1 MATIKEKMGSLL
13 GKMRG
18 NGPARK
24 YDVAR
29 IEGMPDPE
37 QKKQVT
43 LAEIKQGYGEIVDT
57 MQALRSHLEDTQQRQ
72 AQMAQMME
80 GLPAV
85 LSSLPE
91 ATRTQTQLIRAIGSH
106 LESQN
111 TTNGH
116 LTEAIQGLSKSA
128 DRQDDTLGQIR
139 EHLVG
144 ESDTRRE
151 LHTGVLAL
159 NSTLESVEASNLAAK
174 DALTS
179 AQDQARQSEE
189 RMAELY
195 RKGQRTNMVMLL
207 LSAVMVAAAV
217 GVVAWLVVNGGAGTS
232 AG

>member
-18 NGPARK
+18 NGPARH

-29 IEGMPDPE
+29 LENMPDQE

-43 LAEIKQGYGEIVDT
+43 IAEIKQGYGEIVDT
-57 MQALRSHLEDTQQRQ
+57 MQALRSHLDETQKRQ
-72 AQMAQMME
+72 AQMASMME

-91 ATRTQTQLIRAIGSH
+91 ATRTQTQLIKAIGSH

-128 DRQDDTLGQIR
+128 DRQDATLGDIR
-139 EHLVG
+139 QHLAG
-144 ESDTRRE
+144 DADTRRE

-179 AQDQARQSEE
+179 AQEQARQSEQ

-195 RKGQRTNMVMLL
+195 RKGQRTNLVMLL
-207 LSAVMVAAAV
+207 LSAAMVAAAV
-217 GVVAWLVVNGGAGTS
+217 GAVAWLIMNGQAVPAG
-232 AG
+232 

>member
-29 IEGMPDPE
+29 IEGAADE
-37 QKKQVT
+37 ETKKPVT
-43 LAEIKQGYGEIVDT
+43 IAEIKQGYGEIVDT
-57 MQALRSHLEDTQQRQ
+57 MQALRSHLEDTQKRQ

-91 ATRTQTQLIRAIGSH
+91 ATRTQTQLIRAIGAH

-116 LTEAIQGLSKSA
+116 LTEAIQGLSNSA
-128 DRQDDTLGQIR
+128 DRQDQTLGSIR
-139 EHLVG
+139 EHLAG

-174 DALTS
+174 EALTA
-179 AQDQARQSEE
+179 AQQQARDAEG

-195 RKGQRTNMVMLL
+195 RKGQRTNFVMLL
-207 LSAVMVAAAV
+207 LSAAMVAAAV
-217 GVVAWLVVNGGAGTS
+217 GAVAWLVMNGQSTG
-232 AG
+232 